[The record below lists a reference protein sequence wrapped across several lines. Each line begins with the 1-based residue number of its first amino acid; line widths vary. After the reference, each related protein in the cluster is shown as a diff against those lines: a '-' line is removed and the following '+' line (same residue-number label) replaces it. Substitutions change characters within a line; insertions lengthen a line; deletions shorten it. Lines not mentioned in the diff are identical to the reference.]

1 MASGLKERPDGTDG
15 GTLEELDLVER
26 GEDGEVVL
34 VLKSEF
40 DGGDFAGIA
49 MGEVG
54 DIAFAD
60 VGAVA
65 EGLAEVDGS
74 VGFAVGGGPGSAGD
88 IHVHII

>member
-1 MASGLKERPDGTDG
+1 MASGLKERPDGADR

-26 GEDGEVVL
+26 GEDGEVAL

-65 EGLAEVDGS
+65 ERLAEVDGS
-74 VGFAVGGGPGSAGD
+74 VGFAVGGGPGGAGD
-88 IHVHII
+88 IHVHTI